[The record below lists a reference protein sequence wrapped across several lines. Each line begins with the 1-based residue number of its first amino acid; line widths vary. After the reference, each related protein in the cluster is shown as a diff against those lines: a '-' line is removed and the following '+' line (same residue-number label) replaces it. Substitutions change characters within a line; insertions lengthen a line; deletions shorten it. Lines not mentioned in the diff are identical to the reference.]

1 MFLPKVLF
9 PCTKPERE
17 KEAKDMPKSARYA
30 ILEAIQGEM
39 RRDKLLTL
47 LYEYQSPSASWRG
60 QRINLEKEFGRWRAR
75 FNAIDE
81 NWIVGG
87 AMGMSMIGVRAIAH
101 IPSMTTLIPYE
112 LMFNH
117 AGKLRHMTGGQAAFP
132 MVLWADMQGRS
143 PFQAGQHA
151 DAGLE
156 SSYARLAGLK
166 VVIPSNP
173 YDAKGLMISAIRDVD
188 PVVFCQYPV
197 PASGPEVPDDPYT
210 VPIGQAATRAEG
222 KDITIVGYAPQTVEI
237 AKAVEQLKQRRI
249 SAEFIDPRTLA
260 PLEQVTETIVASVKK
275 TGRLLTSDDGGY
287 SFCNCAEIIARVA
300 EAAPG
305 ARFKRLAFPDA
316 PPPGAPEMINYMRV
330 NAADIVAAAEK
341 MVRG

>member
-1 MFLPKVLF
+1 
-9 PCTKPERE
+9 
-17 KEAKDMPKSARYA
+17 MPKSMSYA

-47 LYEYQSPSASWRG
+47 LYEYQSPAAGWEGRN
-60 QRINLEKEFGRWRAR
+60 INLESEFGRWRVR
-75 FNAIDE
+75 FSPIDE

-87 AMGMSMIGVRAIAH
+87 AMGMSMIGVPAIAH

-132 MVLWADMQGRS
+132 MVLWADMQGRA
-143 PFQAGQHA
+143 PLQAGQHA

-173 YDAKGLMISAIRDVD
+173 YDAKGLMVSAIRDVD
-188 PVVFCQYPV
+188 PVVFCEYPL
-197 PASGPEVPDDPYT
+197 PGSGPDVPDEPYT
-210 VPIGQAATRAEG
+210 VPIGQPVVRTEG

-237 AKAVEQLKQRRI
+237 AKSVEQLKQHGI

-260 PLEQVTETIVASVKK
+260 PLEQVMETIIESVKK
-275 TGRLLTSDDGGY
+275 TGKLLTSDDGSY
-287 SFCNCAEIIARVA
+287 SFCNCSEIIARAA
-300 EAAPG
+300 EAVPG
-305 ARFKRLAFPDA
+305 AKFKRLAFPDA

>member
-1 MFLPKVLF
+1 
-9 PCTKPERE
+9 
-17 KEAKDMPKSARYA
+17 MPKNMNFA

-47 LYEYQSPSASWRG
+47 LYEYQHPAGGWNGRSV
-60 QRINLEKEFGRWRAR
+60 NLEAEFGRPRVQ
-75 FNAIDE
+75 FCAIDE
-81 NWIVGG
+81 QWIVGG
-87 AMGMSMIGVRAIAH
+87 ALGMSMIGVPAIAH
-101 IPSMTTLIPYE
+101 IPSMATFIPFE

-132 MVLWADMQGRS
+132 MVLWADMARRDPYQG
-143 PFQAGQHA
+143 GQHA

-156 SSYARLAGLK
+156 SAYARLAGLK
-166 VVIPSNP
+166 VVIPSTP

-188 PVVFCQYPV
+188 PVIFCHYPM
-197 PASGPEVPDDPYT
+197 PATGPEVPDEPYT
-210 VPIGQAATRAEG
+210 VPIGQAAVRTEG

-237 AKAVEQLKQRRI
+237 ARAVEDLKKDGI

-260 PLEQVTETIVASVKK
+260 PLEGVMEPIIASVKK
-275 TGRLLTSDDGGY
+275 TGRLLTSDEGSY
-287 SFCNCAEIIARVA
+287 SFCNGAEIIARVA
-300 EAAPG
+300 EAVPG

-316 PPPGAPEMINYMRV
+316 PAPGAPEMINHMKID
-330 NAADIVAAAEK
+330 AAKIAAAARK

>member
-1 MFLPKVLF
+1 
-9 PCTKPERE
+9 
-17 KEAKDMPKSARYA
+17 MPKSMSYA

-39 RRDKLLTL
+39 RQDKLLTL
-47 LYEYQSPSASWRG
+47 LYEYQRPATRWGNRT
-60 QRINLEKEFGRWRAR
+60 INLEKEFGRWRAR
-75 FNAIDE
+75 FSAIDE
-81 NWIVGG
+81 NWIVGS

-156 SSYARLAGLK
+156 SCYARLAGLK

-197 PASGPEVPDDPYT
+197 PASGPEVPDKPYT
-210 VPIGQAATRAEG
+210 IPIGQAVVRTEG
-222 KDITIVGYAPQTVEI
+222 KDITIVGYARQTVEI
-237 AKAVEQLKQRRI
+237 AKAVEQLKQRGI

-260 PLEQVTETIVASVKK
+260 PLEQVMETIIGSVKK
-275 TGRLLTSDDGGY
+275 TGNLLTSDDGSY
-287 SFCNCAEIIARVA
+287 NFCNCVEIIARVA
-300 EAAPG
+300 EVVPG
-305 ARFKRLAFPDA
+305 TKFKRLAFPDA

-330 NAADIVAAAEK
+330 SAADIVVAAEK

>member
-1 MFLPKVLF
+1 
-9 PCTKPERE
+9 
-17 KEAKDMPKSARYA
+17 MPKSMTYA

-39 RRDKLLTL
+39 RRDTLLTL
-47 LYEYQSPSASWRG
+47 LYEYQRPVAGWAGRT
-60 QRINLEKEFGRWRAR
+60 IDLEAEFGRWRAR
-75 FNAIDE
+75 FSAIDE

-156 SSYARLAGLK
+156 SCYARLAGLK

-173 YDAKGLMISAIRDVD
+173 YDAKGLMVSAIRDVD

-197 PASGPEVPDDPYT
+197 PAEGPSVPDEPYT
-210 VPIGQAATRAEG
+210 VPIGQAAVRTEG
-222 KDITIVGYAPQTVEI
+222 KDVTIVGYAPQTVEI
-237 AKAVEQLKQRRI
+237 AKAVNELKQHHI

-260 PLEQVTETIVASVKK
+260 PLEQVMETIIESVKK
-275 TGRLLTSDDGGY
+275 TRKLLTSDDGSY

-300 EAAPG
+300 EAVPG
-305 ARFKRLAFPDA
+305 AKFKRLAFPDA

-330 NAADIVAAAEK
+330 SAADIVVATEN
-341 MVRG
+341 MVRE

>member
-1 MFLPKVLF
+1 M
-9 PCTKPERE
+9 
-17 KEAKDMPKSARYA
+17 AKSMTYA
-30 ILEAIQGEM
+30 IYEAIQGEM

-47 LYEYQSPSASWRG
+47 LYEYQRPVAG
-60 QRINLEKEFGRWRAR
+60 PINLEAEFGSTRVRYCC
-75 FNAIDE
+75 IDE
-81 NWIVGG
+81 QWIVGG
-87 AMGMSMIGVRAIAH
+87 AMGMSMIGVPAIAH
-101 IPSMTTLIPYE
+101 IPSMTTFIPYE

-132 MVLWADMQGRS
+132 MVLWADMAGRS
-143 PFQAGQHA
+143 PFQAAQHA

-188 PVVFCQYPV
+188 PVVFCEYGM
-197 PASGPEVPDDPYT
+197 PASGPPVPDEPYT
-210 VPIGQAATRAEG
+210 VPIGEPAVRAEG
-222 KDITIVGYAPQTVEI
+222 TDITLVGYAPQTVEI
-237 AKAVEQLKQRRI
+237 ARAVEMLKKEGI

-260 PLEQVTETIVASVKK
+260 PLEGVMPAIIASVKK
-275 TGRLLTSDDGGY
+275 TGKLLTSDDGSY
-287 SFCNCAEIIARVA
+287 SFSNCTEIVARVA
-300 EAAPG
+300 EAVPG

-316 PPPGAPEMINYMRV
+316 PAPGAPEMLGHMRV
-330 NAADIVAAAEK
+330 NAGHIVAAAKK

>member
-1 MFLPKVLF
+1 
-9 PCTKPERE
+9 
-17 KEAKDMPKSARYA
+17 MPKSMSYA
-30 ILEAIQGEM
+30 ILEGIQGEM
-39 RRDKLLTL
+39 KRDKLLTI
-47 LYEYQSPSASWRG
+47 LYEYQSPAAGWEGRT
-60 QRINLEKEFGRWRAR
+60 INLEAEFGRWRVR
-75 FNAIDE
+75 FSPIDE

-87 AMGMSMIGVRAIAH
+87 AMGMSMIGVPAIAH

-132 MVLWADMQGRS
+132 MVLWADMQGRAA
-143 PFQAGQHA
+143 FQAGQHA

-173 YDAKGLMISAIRDVD
+173 YDAKGLMVSAIRDVD

-197 PASGPEVPDDPYT
+197 PSSGPDVPDEPYT
-210 VPIGQAATRAEG
+210 VPIGQAVVRTEG

-237 AKAVEQLKQRRI
+237 AKAVEQLKQRGI
-249 SAEFIDPRTLA
+249 SAEFIDPRTLS
-260 PLEQVTETIVASVKK
+260 PLEQVMETIIESVKK
-275 TGRLLTSDDGGY
+275 TGKLLTSDDGSY
-287 SFCNCAEIIARVA
+287 SFCNCAEIIARTA
-300 EAAPG
+300 EAVPG
-305 ARFKRLAFPDA
+305 AKFKRLAFPDA

-330 NAADIVAAAEK
+330 NAADIAAAAEK